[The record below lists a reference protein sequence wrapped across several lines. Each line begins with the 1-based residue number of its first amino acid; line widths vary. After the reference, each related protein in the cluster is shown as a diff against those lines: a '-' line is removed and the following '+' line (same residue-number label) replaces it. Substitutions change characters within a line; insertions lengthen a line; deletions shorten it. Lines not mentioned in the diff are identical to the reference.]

1 MAKRE
6 SLFQASL
13 IRTLHNL
20 FEGCLVLKLDA
31 KYLQGIPDLII
42 LYGPFWAMLECK
54 KSENEPHQP
63 NQDYYV
69 EKGRSMAFASFIYPE
84 NVQQV
89 LEDLR
94 TYFYSMS
101 EILYTDPQQIMQE
114 SLNEGKFICDM
125 IQKHNYEVAVA

>member
-1 MAKRE
+1 MKRE

-13 IRTLHNL
+13 IRTLNNL
-20 FEGCLVLKLDA
+20 FEGSIVLKLDA
-31 KYLQGIPDLII
+31 KYRQGIPDLII

-54 KSENEPHQP
+54 RSEDEPHQP

-69 EKGRSMAFASFIYPE
+69 DVGKSMGFATFVYPE

-94 TYFYSMS
+94 MYFYSMS
-101 EILYTDPQQIMQE
+101 EILYNTPEKIMEE
-114 SLNEGKFICDM
+114 SMQEGKFIRDM
-125 IQKHNYEVAVA
+125 LQKHRYEVAQA